1 VRAGRSIR
9 TLGPFLAGLALATA
23 IAAEERPIHR
33 EKLEYDPASAAWV
46 QEPPPVPGTPEG
58 DLRLARGAFADG
70 DLRGAN
76 RRLIDWIQAYGDA
89 HELYPQVAI
98 LRAEVEISRRDYYKA
113 HKHLQQ
119 FLNEYAGTEHA
130 VRAAELEFVIAE
142 VFLSG
147 TRRKFLGL
155 RILKADD
162 IAISILDDLTTNYPE
177 ANLGERAVKT
187 KADYYFRQ
195 GEFSLAEMEYAQIV
209 KDFPRSRYVRY
220 SMRRS
225 ADAALASFNGIQ
237 FDDAPLIEAEERYR
251 DYLVS
256 YPGSGEQEGI
266 GLVLQDIR
274 SQRAAKEFEIGRYY
288 ERTGHNRAAAFY
300 YRSTIDS
307 WTDTIAAS
315 RAQERLD
322 RLAPEDSAR
331 PGRVPPVEEPPP
343 PTMREEMLREER
355 NP

>member
-1 VRAGRSIR
+1 VRTGRRIR
-9 TLGPFLAGLALATA
+9 TCGPLLVGLVLATA
-23 IAAEERPIHR
+23 IAAEERPVHR
-33 EKLEYDPASAAWV
+33 EKVEYDASASAWV
-46 QEPPPVPGTPEG
+46 AQSPPVPGTPEG
-58 DLRLARGAFADG
+58 DLRLARGAFAEG
-70 DLRGAN
+70 DLREAG
-76 RRLIDWIQAYGDA
+76 RRIGEWIRTYGQG
-89 HELYPQVAI
+89 HELYPQAAI

-119 FLNEYAGTEHA
+119 FLNEYAGTELV

-177 ANLGERAVKT
+177 ANLAERAVKT
-187 KADYYFRQ
+187 KADYYYRQ

-220 SMRRS
+220 AMRRS

-251 DYLVS
+251 DYLVG
-256 YPGSGEQEGI
+256 YPGSGEQEGV
-266 GLVLQDIR
+266 GLILQDIR

-300 YRSTIDS
+300 YRSTVDN
-307 WTDTIAAS
+307 WADTIAAS
-315 RAQERLD
+315 RAQERLA

-331 PGRVPPVEEPPP
+331 PGQISPVEQPPP
-343 PTMREEMLREER
+343 STMREEMLREEQ